1 MDWLTGLFTNQTFI
15 QAILVLSLICAIGL
29 ICSRITIKGVSL
41 GITFIFFAGII
52 AGHFGLTIDPQ
63 MLALA
68 QNFGLILFVYALG
81 LQVGPS
87 FFPSLKKGGI
97 KLNLLGLGVLAL
109 GAVMALIVSM
119 LTDISLPTSVGLL
132 TGAATNTPMLGAA
145 QQSLLEV
152 YPDATATSNEMAMA
166 CAVGYPFGVIGV
178 ILCVVILKLIFHKP
192 GSNTK
197 EQHDNQTFVSE
208 FRISNPAI
216 YGKAIKDIMKDV
228 SIRLVVSRVWKFN
241 GNNEDDANDGTVII
255 PNGDTILEKGEHVLV
270 MTKETETGIAEK
282 LFGETVHKDWNKK
295 DIDWNHLDSTLVSRH
310 VLVTQPH
317 MNGAKLGDLHLRNA
331 YGINITR
338 VNRAGIDIL
347 PSSGLH
353 LQIGD
358 KLTIVGKEVAIDRV
372 AEVLGNQEKELRN
385 PNLFSIF
392 IGLIL
397 GLLLGSIPFAIPGMS
412 IPVKLGIAGGI
423 AEKLFGETVHKDWN
437 KKDIDWNHLDSTLVS
452 RHVLVTQPHMN
463 GAKLG
468 DLHLRNAYGINITRV
483 NRAGIDI
490 LPSSGLHLQI
500 GDKLTIVGKEVAI
513 DRVAEVL
520 GNQEKELRNPNLFS
534 IFIGLILGLLLGS
547 IPFAIPGM
555 SIPVKLG
562 IAGGPIIVGI
572 LMGAYGSRMHLTT
585 YTTRSA
591 NLMLRQMGLTIY
603 LAGLGLS
610 AGPGFFET
618 VFQPEG
624 LLWILLSFLM
634 AIVPVLIMG
643 FIATKFCKTSYAS
656 NIGMLCGAMANP
668 IALNYALSTVE
679 NDEPS
684 VAYATVYPVEMFL
697 HVITAQMIML
707 LYI

>member
-109 GAVMALIVSM
+109 GAVMAVIVSM

-152 YPDATATSNEMAMA
+152 YPDAAATSNEMAMA

-192 GSNTK
+192 GSNAK

-412 IPVKLGIAGGI
+412 IPVKLGIAGG
-423 AEKLFGETVHKDWN
+423 
-437 KKDIDWNHLDSTLVS
+437 
-452 RHVLVTQPHMN
+452 
-463 GAKLG
+463 
-468 DLHLRNAYGINITRV
+468 
-483 NRAGIDI
+483 
-490 LPSSGLHLQI
+490 
-500 GDKLTIVGKEVAI
+500 
-513 DRVAEVL
+513 
-520 GNQEKELRNPNLFS
+520 
-534 IFIGLILGLLLGS
+534 
-547 IPFAIPGM
+547 
-555 SIPVKLG
+555 
-562 IAGGPIIVGI
+562 PIIVGI

-634 AIVPVLIMG
+634 AIAPVLSMG

-679 NDEPS
+679 DDEPS

-707 LYI
+707 LCI

>member
-109 GAVMALIVSM
+109 GAVMAVIVSM

-132 TGAATNTPMLGAA
+132 TGATTNTPMLGAA

-152 YPDATATSNEMAMA
+152 CPDATATSNEMAMA

-192 GSNTK
+192 GSNAK

-270 MTKETETGIAEK
+270 MTKETET
-282 LFGETVHKDWNKK
+282 
-295 DIDWNHLDSTLVSRH
+295 
-310 VLVTQPH
+310 
-317 MNGAKLGDLHLRNA
+317 
-331 YGINITR
+331 
-338 VNRAGIDIL
+338 
-347 PSSGLH
+347 
-353 LQIGD
+353 
-358 KLTIVGKEVAIDRV
+358 
-372 AEVLGNQEKELRN
+372 
-385 PNLFSIF
+385 
-392 IGLIL
+392 
-397 GLLLGSIPFAIPGMS
+397 
-412 IPVKLGIAGGI
+412 GI

-679 NDEPS
+679 DDEPS

-707 LYI
+707 LCI

>member
-109 GAVMALIVSM
+109 GAVMAVIVSM

-152 YPDATATSNEMAMA
+152 YPDATDTSNEMAMA

-192 GSNTK
+192 GSNAK

-270 MTKETETGIAEK
+270 MTKETET
-282 LFGETVHKDWNKK
+282 
-295 DIDWNHLDSTLVSRH
+295 
-310 VLVTQPH
+310 
-317 MNGAKLGDLHLRNA
+317 
-331 YGINITR
+331 
-338 VNRAGIDIL
+338 
-347 PSSGLH
+347 
-353 LQIGD
+353 
-358 KLTIVGKEVAIDRV
+358 
-372 AEVLGNQEKELRN
+372 
-385 PNLFSIF
+385 
-392 IGLIL
+392 
-397 GLLLGSIPFAIPGMS
+397 
-412 IPVKLGIAGGI
+412 GI

-679 NDEPS
+679 DDEPS

-707 LYI
+707 LCI

>member
-152 YPDATATSNEMAMA
+152 YPDATATYNEMAMA

-192 GSNTK
+192 GSNAK

-270 MTKETETGIAEK
+270 MTKETET
-282 LFGETVHKDWNKK
+282 
-295 DIDWNHLDSTLVSRH
+295 
-310 VLVTQPH
+310 
-317 MNGAKLGDLHLRNA
+317 
-331 YGINITR
+331 
-338 VNRAGIDIL
+338 
-347 PSSGLH
+347 
-353 LQIGD
+353 
-358 KLTIVGKEVAIDRV
+358 
-372 AEVLGNQEKELRN
+372 
-385 PNLFSIF
+385 
-392 IGLIL
+392 
-397 GLLLGSIPFAIPGMS
+397 
-412 IPVKLGIAGGI
+412 GI

-679 NDEPS
+679 DDEPS

>member
-97 KLNLLGLGVLAL
+97 KLNLLGLGVLVL
-109 GAVMALIVSM
+109 GAVMAVIVSM

-152 YPDATATSNEMAMA
+152 YPDATDTSNEMAMA

-192 GSNTK
+192 GSNAK

-270 MTKETETGIAEK
+270 MTKETET
-282 LFGETVHKDWNKK
+282 
-295 DIDWNHLDSTLVSRH
+295 
-310 VLVTQPH
+310 
-317 MNGAKLGDLHLRNA
+317 
-331 YGINITR
+331 
-338 VNRAGIDIL
+338 
-347 PSSGLH
+347 
-353 LQIGD
+353 
-358 KLTIVGKEVAIDRV
+358 
-372 AEVLGNQEKELRN
+372 
-385 PNLFSIF
+385 
-392 IGLIL
+392 
-397 GLLLGSIPFAIPGMS
+397 
-412 IPVKLGIAGGI
+412 GI

-679 NDEPS
+679 DDEPS

-707 LYI
+707 LCI

>member
-15 QAILVLSLICAIGL
+15 QAILVLSLISAIGL

-97 KLNLLGLGVLAL
+97 KLNLLGLGVLVL
-109 GAVMALIVSM
+109 GAVMAVIVSM

-152 YPDATATSNEMAMA
+152 YHDATATSNEMAMA

-192 GSNTK
+192 GSNAK

-412 IPVKLGIAGGI
+412 IPVKLGIAGG
-423 AEKLFGETVHKDWN
+423 
-437 KKDIDWNHLDSTLVS
+437 
-452 RHVLVTQPHMN
+452 
-463 GAKLG
+463 
-468 DLHLRNAYGINITRV
+468 
-483 NRAGIDI
+483 
-490 LPSSGLHLQI
+490 
-500 GDKLTIVGKEVAI
+500 
-513 DRVAEVL
+513 
-520 GNQEKELRNPNLFS
+520 
-534 IFIGLILGLLLGS
+534 
-547 IPFAIPGM
+547 
-555 SIPVKLG
+555 
-562 IAGGPIIVGI
+562 PIIVGI

-634 AIVPVLIMG
+634 AIVPVLIVG

-679 NDEPS
+679 DDEPS

-707 LYI
+707 LCI

>member
-109 GAVMALIVSM
+109 GAVMAVIVSM
-119 LTDISLPTSVGLL
+119 LNDISLPTSVGLL

-152 YPDATATSNEMAMA
+152 YPDATDTSNEMAMA

-192 GSNTK
+192 GSNAK

-270 MTKETETGIAEK
+270 MTKETET
-282 LFGETVHKDWNKK
+282 
-295 DIDWNHLDSTLVSRH
+295 
-310 VLVTQPH
+310 
-317 MNGAKLGDLHLRNA
+317 
-331 YGINITR
+331 
-338 VNRAGIDIL
+338 
-347 PSSGLH
+347 
-353 LQIGD
+353 
-358 KLTIVGKEVAIDRV
+358 
-372 AEVLGNQEKELRN
+372 
-385 PNLFSIF
+385 
-392 IGLIL
+392 
-397 GLLLGSIPFAIPGMS
+397 
-412 IPVKLGIAGGI
+412 GI

-679 NDEPS
+679 DDEPS

-707 LYI
+707 LCI